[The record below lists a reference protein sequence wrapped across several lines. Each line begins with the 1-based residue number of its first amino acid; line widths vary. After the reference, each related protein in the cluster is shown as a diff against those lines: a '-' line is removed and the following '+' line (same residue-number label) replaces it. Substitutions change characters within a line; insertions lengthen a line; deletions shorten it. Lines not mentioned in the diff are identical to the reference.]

1 VSEHVGLL
9 SKPEKSEDQNTVEY
23 HAKLAYKL
31 MKRSHYITPLNIC
44 QVRYLEAARAMEID
58 ESKGME
64 KLQKIPMLEGYPF
77 QDYNYKGAVNDVLK
91 ITMKGI
97 AAGMQNTG

>member
-1 VSEHVGLL
+1 MH
-9 SKPEKSEDQNTVEY
+9 K
-23 HAKLAYKL
+23 KLAHKL
-31 MKRSHYITPLNIC
+31 HKRSLYITPLNVC
-44 QVRYLEAARAMEID
+44 QVRYLIAARALENEED
-58 ESKGME
+58 GD
-64 KLQKIPMLEGYPF
+64 KLSMQKVKITLLEGYPF

>member
-1 VSEHVGLL
+1 LAEARAIENADETESVSL
-9 SKPEKSEDQNTVEY
+9 SKLK
-23 HAKLAYKL
+23 
-31 MKRSHYITPLNIC
+31 ITL
-44 QVRYLEAARAMEID
+44 
-58 ESKGME
+58 
-64 KLQKIPMLEGYPF
+64 LEGYPF